1 MKAINHILG
10 FGGFAAAVV
19 AAIYISRFAA
29 FAWRCRDVPLTMSC
43 TFGVIWFAALAVKII
58 GWAWS
63 TPGGAGEA
71 GRGAAK

>member
-1 MKAINHILG
+1 MKAINYILG

-43 TFGVIWFAALAVKII
+43 TFGVMWFAALAIKC
-58 GWAWS
+58 
-63 TPGGAGEA
+63 
-71 GRGAAK
+71 AAMAIRAERL